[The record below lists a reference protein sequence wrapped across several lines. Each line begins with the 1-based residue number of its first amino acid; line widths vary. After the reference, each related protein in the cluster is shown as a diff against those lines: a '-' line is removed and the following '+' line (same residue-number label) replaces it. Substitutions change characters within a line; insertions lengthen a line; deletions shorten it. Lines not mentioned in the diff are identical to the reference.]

1 MSDDAEKP
9 VKKNVP
15 YLAILLG
22 GFATLAAG
30 LLIAGNNLTHDEIRK
45 RLMED
50 TQRSLNQVIPT
61 DIHDNNL
68 LNDKITVKDHGK
80 DIEVYRA
87 TKDDK
92 VVAVAYQTTGQG
104 YGGAI
109 LLIMGVKADGS
120 ILGVRV
126 LSHSETPGLGDR
138 IEEKK
143 SRWIYIFNG
152 HSLENTTSK
161 QWAVKKDGG
170 IFDQFSGATITP
182 RGVVKAVKQGLTF
195 FKMNSN
201 QLTSVSK
208 ETASTETKSK

>member
-1 MSDDAEKP
+1 MSDDA
-9 VKKNVP
+9 KKSAKKGIG

-22 GFATLAAG
+22 GFATLAAS
-30 LLIAGNNLTHDEIRK
+30 LLIAGNAYTHTEIKK

-50 TQRSLNQVIPT
+50 TQRSLSQVIPS

-68 LNDKITVKDHGK
+68 LNDKITVKDDHR
-80 DIEVYRA
+80 DIDVYRA
-87 TKDDK
+87 MMNDK
-92 VVAVAYQTTGQG
+92 VVAVAYQTVGQG
-104 YGGAI
+104 YGGQI
-109 LLIMGVKADGS
+109 LIIMGVKTDGS

-143 SRWIYIFNG
+143 SRWIYSFNG
-152 HSLENTTSK
+152 HSLDNTTSA

-182 RGVVKAVKQGLTF
+182 RGVVKAVKEGLIF
-195 FKMNSN
+195 FKTNHDV
-201 QLTSVSK
+201 LISVGKEMIKTDKDSK
-208 ETASTETKSK
+208 